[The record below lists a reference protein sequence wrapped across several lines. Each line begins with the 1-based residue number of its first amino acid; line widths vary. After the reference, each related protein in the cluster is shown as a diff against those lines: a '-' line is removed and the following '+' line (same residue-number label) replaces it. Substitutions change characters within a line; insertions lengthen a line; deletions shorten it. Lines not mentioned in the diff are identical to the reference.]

1 MTVKLIGI
9 ISGKKVTESVNVRIK
24 GAKRAKSNA
33 PLSSR
38 MKMFGEKMKAK
49 WYIFIICSD
58 DEYRLRHHPWLYS
71 KTLHI
76 LISVFYAVINMYDS
90 EATLITSHSITP

>member
-1 MTVKLIGI
+1 MYYKD
-9 ISGKKVTESVNVRIK
+9 N
-24 GAKRAKSNA
+24 N
-33 PLSSR
+33 
-38 MKMFGEKMKAK
+38 
-49 WYIFIICSD
+49 ICSD